1 MIPALTTAQDG
12 TGTGPEPAG
21 GGRDELRDAREQGR
35 ICGVAV
41 RGQRDL
47 QASAAAHPELF
58 PAEPFDA
65 MLFANISLA
74 IAFGAPWCT
83 PQQLRVANRT
93 VLWGFALDWLID
105 HRAQS
110 RDEVDRIVG
119 RCVSVAAG
127 EPPAADDHLGAYLA
141 ALQDELAT
149 TPAFAAHRPLWR
161 NSLGATVAAMAREW
175 AWRAAWRSGDRAA
188 LPSLDAYL
196 ANADN
201 LACTIVNVA
210 HWIHTGDEATLAR
223 LDDLVVVS
231 DEVQRALRLAN
242 DLGTY
247 ERDLRWGDLN
257 ALLLVDDRA
266 EVEQRLAALVDDCRR
281 MLVPLRADC
290 PREAD
295 YLARQIGF
303 SSGFYQLADFW
314 GMS

>member
-1 MIPALTTAQDG
+1 M
-12 TGTGPEPAG
+12 
-21 GGRDELRDAREQGR
+21 
-35 ICGVAV
+35 

-47 QASAAAHPELF
+47 QAQAAVHPALF
-58 PAEPFDA
+58 PADPFDP

-83 PQQLRVANRT
+83 AEQLRAANRI

-105 HRAQS
+105 HRAGS
-110 RDEVDRIVG
+110 RDEVDDLVA
-119 RCVSVAAG
+119 RCLAVADG
-127 EPPAADDHLGAYLA
+127 EPPAAGDHLGGYLA
-141 ALQDELAT
+141 AVQAELDT
-149 TPAFAAHRPLWR
+149 VPAFAAHRPLWR
-161 NSLGATVAAMAREW
+161 DCLRATVEAMAREW
-175 AWRAAWRSGDRAA
+175 SWKDAWRVGGRSA
-188 LPSLDAYL
+188 LPDLDDYL

-201 LACTIVNVA
+201 HACTIVNIG
-210 HWIHTGDEATLAR
+210 HWLYTGDEATLAH
-223 LDDLVVVS
+223 LDELVAVS
-231 DEVQRALRLAN
+231 NEVQRALRLVN

-257 ALLLVDDRA
+257 AILLVEDEAQVRD
-266 EVEQRLAALVDDCRR
+266 RLAALVADCRR
-281 MLVPLRADC
+281 RLVPLRSSC

>member
-1 MIPALTTAQDG
+1 MTALPAAT
-12 TGTGPEPAG
+12 PE
-21 GGRDELRDAREQGR
+21 GRDELRDAQEQGR
-35 ICGVAV
+35 ICGLAV

-47 QASAAAHPELF
+47 QASAAARPELF
-58 PAEPFDA
+58 PAEPFDT

-83 PQQLRVANRT
+83 AEQLRAANRT

-105 HRAQS
+105 HRART
-110 RDEVDRIVG
+110 RDEVDGLVA
-119 RCVSVAAG
+119 RCRVVAAG

-141 ALQDELAT
+141 ALQEELAT
-149 TPAFAAHRPLWR
+149 VPAFAAYRPLWR
-161 NSLGATVAAMAREW
+161 DRVDATVRAMAREW
-175 AWRAAWRSGDRAA
+175 EWKAAWRPGDRAS

-196 ANADN
+196 DNADN
-201 LACTIVNVA
+201 HACTIVNVA
-210 HWIHTGDEATLAR
+210 HWLYTGDEATLAR
-223 LDDLVVVS
+223 LDELVAVS
-231 DEVQRALRLAN
+231 DQVQRALRLVN

-257 ALLLVDDRA
+257 ALLLVEDRA
-266 EVEQRLAALVDDCRR
+266 EVEQRLATLVDSCRR
-281 MLVPLRADC
+281 MLVPLRTTC

-295 YLARQIGF
+295 YLARQVGF

>member
-1 MIPALTTAQDG
+1 MTTVVPD
-12 TGTGPEPAG
+12 PSPG
-21 GGRDELRDAREQGR
+21 GATAPGERDELRDAQEQGR
-35 ICGVAV
+35 ICGLAV

-47 QASAAAHPELF
+47 QSSAAAHPELF
-58 PAEPFDA
+58 PADPFDT

-83 PQQLRVANRT
+83 AEQLRAANRT

-105 HRAQS
+105 HRARS
-110 RDEVDRIVG
+110 GDEVDGLVA
-119 RCVSVAAG
+119 RCLAVADG

-141 ALQDELAT
+141 ELQGELAT
-149 TPAFAAHRPLWR
+149 SPAFAAHRPLWR
-161 NSLGATVAAMAREW
+161 DRLAATVRAMAREW
-175 AWRAAWRSGDRAA
+175 EWKAARRPADRTS

-196 ANADN
+196 DNADN
-201 LACTIVNVA
+201 HACTIVNVA
-210 HWIHTGDEATLAR
+210 HWIYTGDDATLAR
-223 LDDLVVVS
+223 LDELVAVS
-231 DEVQRALRLAN
+231 DQVQRALRLVN

-257 ALLLVDDRA
+257 ALLLVEDRA
-266 EVEQRLAALVDDCRR
+266 EVEQRLAALVDTCRR
-281 MLVPLRADC
+281 MLVPLRSTC

-295 YLARQIGF
+295 YLARQVGF

>member
-1 MIPALTTAQDG
+1 MTAVTPDRSRDA
-12 TGTGPEPAG
+12 TP
-21 GGRDELRDAREQGR
+21 GGRDEMRDAREQGR
-35 ICGVAV
+35 ICGLAV

-58 PAEPFDA
+58 PADPFDT

-83 PQQLRVANRT
+83 AGQLRAANRT

-105 HRAQS
+105 HRARS
-110 RDEVDRIVG
+110 RDEVDDLVT
-119 RCVSVAAG
+119 RCHAVAAG
-127 EPPAADDHLGAYLA
+127 EPPAADDHLGGYLA
-141 ALQDELAT
+141 ALQGELAT
-149 TPAFAAHRPLWR
+149 SDAFAAHRPLWR
-161 NSLGATVAAMAREW
+161 DRVDATVRAMALEW
-175 AWRAAWRSGDRAA
+175 EWKAAWRPGDRAS

-196 ANADN
+196 DNADN
-201 LACTIVNVA
+201 HACTIVNVA
-210 HWIHTGDEATLAR
+210 HWLYTGDEATLSR
-223 LDDLVVVS
+223 LDELVAVS
-231 DEVQRALRLAN
+231 DQVQRALRLVN

-257 ALLLVDDRA
+257 ALLLVEDRA
-266 EVEQRLAALVDDCRR
+266 EVEQRLAALVDTCHR
-281 MLVPLRADC
+281 MLEPLRETC

-295 YLARQIGF
+295 YLARQVGF

>member
-1 MIPALTTAQDG
+1 MPVATPDQSPDA
-12 TGTGPEPAG
+12 AG
-21 GGRDELRDAREQGR
+21 ERDELRDAQEQGR
-35 ICGVAV
+35 ICGLAV

-58 PAEPFDA
+58 PADPFDT
-65 MLFANISLA
+65 MLFANVSLA

-83 PQQLRVANRT
+83 AEQLRAANRT

-105 HRAQS
+105 HRARS
-110 RDEVDRIVG
+110 RDEVDGLVT
-119 RCVSVAAG
+119 RCLAVADG

-141 ALQDELAT
+141 ALQGELT
-149 TPAFAAHRPLWR
+149 TSPAFAAHRPLWR
-161 NSLGATVAAMAREW
+161 DRVAATVRAMAREW
-175 AWRAAWRSGDRAA
+175 EWKTGSCRMS
-188 LPSLDAYL
+188 LPSLDEYL
-196 ANADN
+196 DNADN
-201 LACTIVNVA
+201 HACTIVNVA
-210 HWIHTGDEATLAR
+210 HWLYTGDEATLAR
-223 LDDLVVVS
+223 LDELVMVS
-231 DEVQRALRLAN
+231 DQVQRALRLVN

-266 EVEQRLAALVDDCRR
+266 EVEQRLAELVDTCRR
-281 MLVPLRADC
+281 MLVPLRSTC

>member
-1 MIPALTTAQDG
+1 MIPA
-12 TGTGPEPAG
+12 TGRD
-21 GGRDELRDAREQGR
+21 GRDELRDAQEQGR
-35 ICGVAV
+35 ICGLAV

-58 PAEPFDA
+58 PADPFDT

-83 PQQLRVANRT
+83 AEQLRAANRT

-105 HRAQS
+105 HRAGS
-110 RDEVDRIVG
+110 REEVDGLVA
-119 RCVSVAAG
+119 RCLAVAAD
-127 EPPAADDHLGAYLA
+127 EPAAPDDHLGAYLTG
-141 ALQDELAT
+141 LQRELAT
-149 TPAFAAHRPLWR
+149 APAFAAHRALWR
-161 NSLGATVAAMAREW
+161 DRLHATVRAMAREW
-175 AWRAAWRSGDRAA
+175 EWKAAWRSAGREA
-188 LPSLDAYL
+188 LPGLDAYL
-196 ANADN
+196 DNADN
-201 LACTIVNVA
+201 HACTIVNVA
-210 HWIHTGDEATLAR
+210 HWLYTGDEATLSR
-223 LDDLVVVS
+223 LDELVAVS
-231 DEVQRALRLAN
+231 DQVQRALRLVN

-266 EVEQRLAALVDDCRR
+266 RVEQRLAELVRTCRE
-281 MLVPLRADC
+281 MLVPLRAAC

-303 SSGFYQLADFW
+303 SSGFYELADFW

>member
-1 MIPALTTAQDG
+1 MLPGADLA
-12 TGTGPEPAG
+12 A

-35 ICGVAV
+35 ICGLAV

-58 PAEPFDA
+58 PADPFDT

-83 PQQLRVANRT
+83 PAQLRATNRT
-93 VLWGFALDWLID
+93 VLWGFALDWLVD
-105 HRAQS
+105 HRARS
-110 RDEVDRIVG
+110 RAEVDRLVA
-119 RCVSVAAG
+119 RCLAVADG

-149 TPAFAAHRPLWR
+149 RPAFAAHRPLWR
-161 NSLGATVAAMAREW
+161 DRLHATVRAMAQEW
-175 AWRAAWRSGDRAA
+175 AWKAAWRSGDRAA

-201 LACTIVNVA
+201 HACTIVNVA
-210 HWIHTGDEATLAR
+210 HWIYTGDEATLAR
-223 LDDLVVVS
+223 LDELVAVS
-231 DEVQRALRLAN
+231 DEVQRALRLVN

-257 ALLLVDDRA
+257 ALLLVEDRA
-266 EVEQRLAALVDDCRR
+266 EVERRLAALVDDCRR
-281 MLVPLRADC
+281 MLVPLRSTC

-314 GMS
+314 GMA